1 MTEPGR
7 NKLLLEK
14 EVRRGLWKQCLQ
26 ENDIVEYLVCFK
38 VLEKD
43 LIMAEILEV
52 NQCLVPMRICCMMQG
67 TQSWCSV
74 TT

>member
-14 EVRRGLWKQCLQ
+14 KALEEMPPK
-26 ENDIVEYLVCFK
+26 NDILEHLVCLK
-38 VLEKD
+38 VLEKN

-52 NQCLVPMRICCMMQG
+52 NRCLVPVTICCMMQG